1 MEHISMFLFMDLE
14 APVRLS
20 LPLQLDRD
28 ASWDVS
34 KMVSD
39 SRGTHLPGP
48 ASLVTI
54 QPKKDLDLRAG
65 VQEIQ
70 RACQQ
75 SMLRLGREAMSQT
88 GTSSIFSQLVSHPIL
103 SVRNAVSPSSIVPS
117 SHCRFPLF
125 A

>member
-1 MEHISMFLFMDLE
+1 MFLFMELE

-54 QPKKDLDLRAG
+54 QHKKDLDLRAG